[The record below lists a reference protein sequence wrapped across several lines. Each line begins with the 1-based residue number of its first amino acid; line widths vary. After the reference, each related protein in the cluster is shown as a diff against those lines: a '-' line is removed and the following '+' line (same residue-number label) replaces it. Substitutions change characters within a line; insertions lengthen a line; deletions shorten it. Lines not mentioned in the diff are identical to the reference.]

1 MTYTKHLLPVIL
13 LTGLCTSAVFA
24 QTPNASTAEQKAARA
39 EIDQLTK
46 RIEALS
52 KQLGPDT
59 QLDITIVE
67 RSDGNENR
75 SVERRIISN
84 SPDGKS
90 MVWTDDGPN
99 PIERTPRVGLGIVM
113 APNTEIN
120 GVKVAAVSPNGPAK
134 AAGIQSGDQITS
146 INGKALTAK
155 NQAGLNQARAAL
167 ANLKIGQPVKI
178 GYTRAGKAS
187 STTIKAGRIEQ
198 QMIIN
203 RDTRRIGPDI
213 PPPPMNHATRWN
225 GLNMA
230 TLNPELGRYFGTST
244 GALVLGPNPE
254 IPQFKGGDVITQVAG
269 KPVINT
275 RDVLSA
281 LRSKKTGEK
290 VPVTILRDRKPLS
303 LSITV
308 PKERT
313 FNIPAPPRPPAPQ
326 SVPKPPVP
334 PAPPAPPRT
343 VMLMEDA
350 VGPDWFQDAKIVDFA
365 DIEDGEGFNQINVVT
380 LGDGSSFEMAFFSE
394 P

>member
-1 MTYTKHLLPVIL
+1 MTYRKHLLPVIL
-13 LTGLCTSAVFA
+13 LTGLSASAVFA
-24 QTPNASTAEQKAARA
+24 QSPSTSTAEQKAARA

-90 MVWTDDGPN
+90 MVWTDDGPY

-113 APNTEIN
+113 APNAEVN

-155 NQAGLNQARAAL
+155 NQAGLNQARDAL
-167 ANLKIGQPVKI
+167 ANLKIGQSVKI

-187 STTIKAGRIEQ
+187 TTTVKAGRIEP

-203 RDTRRIGPDI
+203 RDTRRIGPGD

-230 TLNPELGRYFGTST
+230 TLNPELGRYFGIST

-269 KPVINT
+269 KPVINA
-275 RDVLSA
+275 RDVLNA
-281 LRSKKTGEK
+281 VRSKKTGEK

-303 LSITV
+303 FSITV

-326 SVPKPPVP
+326 SAPKPPTP

-343 VMLMEDA
+343 VMMIEGGFGPDSFEDA
-350 VGPDWFQDAKIVDFA
+350 FVIDLANMTDS
-365 DIEDGEGFNQINVVT
+365 EGFN
-380 LGDGSSFEMAFFSE
+380 
-394 P
+394 

>member
-13 LTGLCTSAVFA
+13 LTGLSASAVFA
-24 QTPNASTAEQKAARA
+24 QTPNTSTTEKKAARA

-67 RSDGNENR
+67 RSADGDNR
-75 SVERRIISN
+75 SEERRIIRN

-99 PIERTPRVGLGIVM
+99 PVERTSRVGLGIVM
-113 APNTEIN
+113 APNTETN

-155 NQAGLNQARAAL
+155 NQAGLDQARAAL
-167 ANLKIGQPVKI
+167 TNLKVDQSVKI
-178 GYTRAGKAS
+178 GYIRAGKAS
-187 STTIKAGRIEQ
+187 STTVKAGRIEP

-203 RDTRRIGPDI
+203 RDTRRIGPGVA
-213 PPPPMNHATRWN
+213 PPAMAHATRWN

-230 TLNPELGRYFGTST
+230 SMNSELGRYFGTST
-244 GALVLGPNPE
+244 GALVLGPNPDL
-254 IPQFKGGDVITQVAG
+254 PQFKGGDVITQVAG
-269 KPVINT
+269 KPVNNS

-281 LRSKKTGEK
+281 VRSKKTGEK

-303 LSITV
+303 FSITV

-326 SVPKPPVP
+326 SAPKP

-343 VMLMEDA
+343 VMIIEDA
-350 VGPDWFQDAKIVDFA
+350 SGPDSFEDALVIDLA
-365 DIEDGEGFNQINVVT
+365 DMTDSEGFN
-380 LGDGSSFEMAFFSE
+380 
-394 P
+394 